1 MLSFSVNAKD
11 LKGNKPLYRVIYIA
25 STHTHTYT
33 HIIYTRAREREEETV
48 FPLGV
53 QKITMKVQLNE
64 EKDILVVTIN
74 IISVIRIFVI
84 VRY

>member
-1 MLSFSVNAKD
+1 M
-11 LKGNKPLYRVIYIA
+11 RV
-25 STHTHTYT
+25 
-33 HIIYTRAREREEETV
+33 RAREREEETV

-74 IISVIRIFVI
+74 IISVIRILVI
-84 VRY
+84 VHY